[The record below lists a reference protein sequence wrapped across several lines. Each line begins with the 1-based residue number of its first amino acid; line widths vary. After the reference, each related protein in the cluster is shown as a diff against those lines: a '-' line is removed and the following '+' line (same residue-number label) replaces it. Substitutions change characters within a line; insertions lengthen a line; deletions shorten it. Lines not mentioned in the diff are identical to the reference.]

1 MTRSE
6 DLAARIAQYRAL
18 GMADGVISE
27 RLALEGWT
35 PDELREASAAPLPV
49 STSIPTPVFVVPP
62 QAPLPVI
69 VAKSNRALLTY
80 AALACACIATAA
92 ASYLYANPR
101 AVYSISVPQTAT
113 TTLPL
118 EYGALPAL
126 SDPSYYGET
135 IESLVNAQ
143 ASFVDANLSAMRLT
157 VYVDGAP
164 ALEVP
169 IAAKGKVGSWWETP
183 AGIYKIQTK
192 EENHLSSFGDVY
204 MPYSMDFQGNFFIHG
219 WPYYA
224 DGTTVSSSYS
234 GGCIRLSTEDAKS
247 VYALARV
254 GMPVVVYNEAPAR
267 DPFAYQLKGP
277 KVSASGYLIADLT
290 NHTVLMSQSAS
301 STAPIASITKLVTA
315 LVATEYINLDKEITV
330 PREAIVYT
338 SVPRLKAGMHY
349 RAYDLLFLLLQE
361 SSNEA
366 AETLARSIGRER
378 FVALMNDKAR
388 AIGLTHT
395 LFSDPSGAK
404 NDLSTPEDLF
414 TLLKYIHENRRFVFS
429 ITSGDLKDSAYGTP
443 LFGNIANF
451 NRLKNVPGTFAGGKI
466 GQTNDAG
473 ETYAGVYEVRIGA
486 QDRTLVVAVLGSRD
500 APADVAKL
508 ITFVRDQYA
517 PALTPV
523 AETLPL

>member
-1 MTRSE
+1 MSRT
-6 DLAARIAQYRAL
+6 DGPALRIAQYRAS
-18 GMADGVISE
+18 GMADDVIAQ
-27 RLALEGWT
+27 RLILEGWA
-35 PDELREASAAPLPV
+35 PEDVQHLSHHDALPAAAPTIAPESTPTPAV
-49 STSIPTPVFVVPP
+49 SNVARPDTRRRSVLTFGAILCACLTSI
-62 QAPLPVI
+62 
-69 VAKSNRALLTY
+69 
-80 AALACACIATAA
+80 
-92 ASYLYANPR
+92 ASLYLYLNPR
-101 AVYSISVPQTAT
+101 AVYSISVPQAAT
-113 TTLPL
+113 STPPL

-126 SDPSYYGET
+126 SDPQYYGDT
-135 IESLVNAQ
+135 IASLVSAG
-143 ASFVDANLSAMRLT
+143 ASFVDANLSSMQLI
-157 VYVDGAP
+157 VYLDGAP

-224 DGTTVSSSYS
+224 NGTPVSSSYS
-234 GGCIRLSTEDAKS
+234 GGCIRLSTADAERVFK
-247 VYALARV
+247 LAKI

-277 KVSASGYLIADLT
+277 VVSASNYLVADLT
-290 NHTVLMSQSAS
+290 NHTVLMSYGAS

-315 LVATEYINLDKEITV
+315 LVATEYINLDKELTV
-330 PREAIVYT
+330 PQGAIVYT
-338 SVPRLKAGMHY
+338 SVPRLRVGESY

-414 TLLKYIHENRRFVFS
+414 SLLKYIHSNRRFVFS
-429 ITSGDLKDSAYGTP
+429 ITAGTLADSAYGTP
-443 LFGNIANF
+443 AFGKIGNF
-451 NRLKNVPGTFAGGKI
+451 NVLKNVPGTFVGGKI
-466 GQTNDAG
+466 GQTNQAG
-473 ETYAGVYEVRIGA
+473 ETYAGVYNVRIGA
-486 QDRTLVVAVLGSRD
+486 EDRLIAAVVLGSKD
-500 APADVAKL
+500 APADVVKL
-508 ITFVRDQYA
+508 LTFVRSQYA
-517 PALTPV
+517 PA
-523 AETLPL
+523 ASLPTE